1 MHNNLGLA
9 LLQLG
14 RRNEAIGQL
23 QTVLRLAPD
32 ATDGHFSMGRALLGV
47 PADDRAALREFETA
61 ARLRPDWAAAQSA
74 VGQLRA
80 RLGP

>member
-14 RRNEAIGQL
+14 RGNEAIGQL

-32 ATDGHFSMGRALLGV
+32 SADGHFSMGRALLGV
-47 PADDRAALREFETA
+47 PADYRAALREFETA